1 MAMVPMVSAED
12 NSQIATEITD
22 KDIQAIFDS
31 AYGSLPA
38 FHDEKTK
45 TVYLEEYVSPA
56 QKAIDLMESK
66 QYSKAQITAILEKN
80 GYGWNPDTGACW
92 KGTAPTDAE
101 QSLINKIRGEDY
113 SPFDREE
120 ESQKLLRHIDDWR
133 QEYRQL
139 KTVSGSTFY
148 GVNDYMKPGQMVTSS
163 SGTTQ
168 HVVTTHVGRRP
179 NPSTECWTEAGVAD
193 SIADPQRRYFTY
205 DNDEGG
211 WSWHGNA
218 GATTTKNYE
227 IYVTS
232 TLESAGYTYH
242 IWIDGAWVR
251 TGHLAYRE
259 NFVDQAN
266 EIWADGS
273 NAFSSDPSISEFR
286 DSTLYR
292 SSGNVKWATN
302 VATEFNHVGT
312 AISESRVVSGNAYD
326 WQMWIP

>member
-1 MAMVPMVSAED
+1 MHLGKFNILLLALLVAAMAMVPLVSGAD
-12 NSQIATEITD
+12 DYQISTESN
-22 KDIQAIFDS
+22 DIQAIFDS
-31 AYGSLPA
+31 ASEFLPA

-45 TVYLEEYVSPA
+45 TLYLEEYVSPA

-66 QYSKAQITAILEKN
+66 QYSKAQITAILGKN

-101 QSLINKIRGEDY
+101 QLLIDKIRGGDY
-113 SPFDREE
+113 SPFDREDD
-120 ESQKLLRHIDDWR
+120 SQKLLRHIDDWR

-139 KTVSGSTFY
+139 KTVSGSTFF
-148 GVNDYMKPGQMVTSS
+148 GVNDYMRPGQMVISS

-232 TLESAGYTYH
+232 TLESAGYV
-242 IWIDGAWVR
+242 IIS
-251 TGHLAYRE
+251 
-259 NFVDQAN
+259 
-266 EIWADGS
+266 GS
-273 NAFSSDPSISEFR
+273 MAHGYGQV
-286 DSTLYR
+286 T
-292 SSGNVKWATN
+292 
-302 VATEFNHVGT
+302 
-312 AISESRVVSGNAYD
+312 
-326 WQMWIP
+326 